1 MHGHLLF
8 APGSLASQDAQT
20 LPRCTSVPSCLRALQ
35 RDPNDIAALE
45 QLGLKYNRQHQY
57 TKAQAALASAAQL
70 DSNNARIQYELGGID
85 AELQQPNQ
93 ANAHYNLGNELD
105 ELEHHSEALDE
116 FRRAAAL
123 KPRNVEIEFN
133 LGNAYHRAGRYTE
146 AARAFSMVA
155 QLDPRDPR
163 AQYMLGDCYVRLKQ
177 HKLALAQYQKLKGL
191 DAELAANLSGLIS
204 ETQFKQQMCSAR
216 LAIAAAM
223 GSAFPCP

>member
-93 ANAHYNLGNELD
+93 ALEAYERSVELNPSSPTALLNLGVTYMELR
-105 ELEHHSEALDE
+105 E
-116 FRRAAAL
+116 
-123 KPRNVEIEFN
+123 
-133 LGNAYHRAGRYTE
+133 RY
-146 AARAFSMVA
+146 
-155 QLDPRDPR
+155 
-163 AQYMLGDCYVRLKQ
+163 
-177 HKLALAQYQKLKGL
+177 
-191 DAELAANLSGLIS
+191 ANRILPG
-204 ETQFKQQMCSAR
+204 AV
-216 LAIAAAM
+216 
-223 GSAFPCP
+223 